1 MGRCSVRSVTAV
13 VERLVKRDYRTILG
27 LALMVCSASY
37 ASESL
42 LNTSVVGI
50 DDEYSN
56 IRTSIS
62 ATEWDRFDV
71 PMGSSVVINYGD
83 VRFEA
88 TFVQT
93 YADVSNGDWLVLV
106 EDDHLKIAISF
117 GHACEIVDCVIGDPL
132 TIFVPRHQEGVKP
145 G

>member
-1 MGRCSVRSVTAV
+1 M
-13 VERLVKRDYRTILG
+13 KRDYRTILG

-71 PMGSSVVINYGD
+71 PMGSSVVIDFKGM
-83 VRFEA
+83 RFEA
-88 TFVQT
+88 TFVET
-93 YADVSNGDWLVLV
+93 YADVSNGSWLVLV

-117 GHACEIVDCVIGDPL
+117 GHACEIVDCVIGDAL
-132 TIFVPRHQEGVKP
+132 TIFVPRNQDGVNP

>member
-1 MGRCSVRSVTAV
+1 M
-13 VERLVKRDYRTILG
+13 KRDYRTILG

-62 ATEWDRFDV
+62 AMEWDRFDV
-71 PMGSSVVINYGD
+71 PMGSSVVINFKGM
-83 VRFEA
+83 RFEA